1 VCIGVLVLRKV
12 RPDMPRPFRVPMIGL
27 IAPLGALSALA
38 LMLGLPGDT
47 WIRLA
52 VWLVIGLV
60 LYFTYGARHAKTD

>member
-1 VCIGVLVLRKV
+1 
-12 RPDMPRPFRVPMIGL
+12 VPMIGL